1 MRKLSAAS
9 LIVVSENAMPA
20 SRSGEVLVTSFLC
33 RLLRRLSSLLF
44 SKCSPLAEFDVIG
57 GGGGRCER
65 CSLDDIMLAYVEE

>member
-20 SRSGEVLVTSFLC
+20 SSIGGFLETSFLW

-44 SKCSPLAEFDVIG
+44 SKCSPLLAEFDVIG

-65 CSLDDIMLAYVEE
+65 CSLDDMLAYVEE